1 MSRKAIILLFIFI
14 IVPVIFYFL
23 CPSDESSIRKLIK
36 EGAAAVEKEN
46 INDVM
51 SKVSFNYSDDHG
63 LNYLYLKEEMKGI
76 FQRMDHIMIE
86 YEIGDMEIK
95 DKAATVVV
103 DIRVIATY
111 GQDTGYFMGD
121 AADPVEVLFTL
132 EKVRTKWLVRS
143 TTGLPVYY

>member
-1 MSRKAIILLFIFI
+1 
-14 IVPVIFYFL
+14 
-23 CPSDESSIRKLIK
+23 IRKLIK
-36 EGAAAVEKEN
+36 EGAAAVESEN

-63 LNYLYLKEEMKGI
+63 LNYLYLKEEMKKI

-86 YEIGDMEIK
+86 YDIREMELK
-95 DKAATVVV
+95 DKSAAVTV
-103 DIRVIATY
+103 DLRVIATY

-121 AADPVEVLFTL
+121 AAGPVEVLFSL

-143 TTGLPVYY
+143 TTGIPAFVL

>member
-14 IVPVIFYFL
+14 IAPVIFYFL
-23 CPSDESSIRKLIK
+23 WPSDESRIRKLVK
-36 EGAAAVEKEN
+36 DGAAAVENEN